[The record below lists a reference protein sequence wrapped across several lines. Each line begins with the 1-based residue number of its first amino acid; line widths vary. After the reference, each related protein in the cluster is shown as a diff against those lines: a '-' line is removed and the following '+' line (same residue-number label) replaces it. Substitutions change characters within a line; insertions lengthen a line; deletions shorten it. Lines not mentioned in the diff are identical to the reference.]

1 LQEVVVI
8 GYGEVKKSD
17 LTGALSTVKG
27 DNLNRTPSVS
37 VDQLLQGK
45 AAGLQVIAP
54 SGEPGAGA
62 TVRIR
67 GLSSFNGSNSPLM
80 VVDGFPWGD
89 AGNLKQ
95 INTEDIESIEILKDA
110 SASAIYG
117 SRGANGVILITTKK
131 GREGQARITL
141 STLTSLSS
149 LPNKLDVWEDPVDV
163 AIIDTEAR
171 IIAGLDPLFI
181 GADYLGTYYPSVA
194 ELRGLDPNKP
204 AWPHKTYW
212 PDLVY
217 RNPVS
222 QSYTLTAEGG

>member
-1 LQEVVVI
+1 MKRIQLLFIVMALCMAIPWSAAAQTGKVSGTVTDERNDPLPGVSVVIKGTTKGTATDADGRFSLEYQNTDDILVFSFVGYQSQEIRVGSQSVINIALAEDISTLQEVVVI

-110 SASAIYG
+110 SASAI
-117 SRGANGVILITTKK
+117 
-131 GREGQARITL
+131 
-141 STLTSLSS
+141 
-149 LPNKLDVWEDPVDV
+149 
-163 AIIDTEAR
+163 
-171 IIAGLDPLFI
+171 
-181 GADYLGTYYPSVA
+181 
-194 ELRGLDPNKP
+194 
-204 AWPHKTYW
+204 
-212 PDLVY
+212 
-217 RNPVS
+217 
-222 QSYTLTAEGG
+222 